1 MKNEKIKSL
10 TENQIEKL
18 SIYRDKWIRIG
29 TSTFDNNDR
38 KMAEKYINDVY
49 SIAGLEPPKF
59 KIWLSSPYS
68 GVIGFV
74 LLKQVMEQVGDKGV
88 AQVIAQVIAQI
99 RAQVV
104 AQFRAQ
110 VGDKVW
116 SQALNQIWF
125 RVGNQVGYQVRNQVS
140 DQVKN
145 QVKNHVD
152 NKVENQ
158 VWFRVGNKV
167 GDKVRDQALNKI
179 WFQVGNQVMDQVGE
193 HIMTQVWAKTFQC
206 GYGIYDVN
214 FLSFYDYFDNE
225 VLYNLNKIRPLI
237 NLSKYVGW
245 WWPFENVVIFTDK
258 PIFVCCDDRGR
269 LHHENRMALEYSD
282 GFGIYSWH
290 GIRVS
295 EQIIMKPET
304 IRLDQVVK
312 ENNQEIRRVMLDRYG
327 WDRVLYDLCASVEHE
342 DNTGKLIST
351 YRLGEYLDGEDE
363 IAKFV
368 LVVDPSTNRKYSLR
382 VPPETKTAREGV
394 AWTFGQKEDEY
405 NPIKET

>member
-1 MKNEKIKSL
+1 MKKIESL

-49 SIAGLEPPKF
+49 LIAGFEPPKF

-68 GVIGFV
+68 GVIGVV
-74 LLKQVMEQVGDKGV
+74 LLKQAMVQVGDKGV
-88 AQVIAQVIAQI
+88 T
-99 RAQVV
+99 QVV
-104 AQFRAQ
+104 AQLGAQ

-116 SQALNQIWF
+116 
-125 RVGNQVGYQVRNQVS
+125 G
-140 DQVKN
+140 
-145 QVKNHVD
+145 
-152 NKVENQ
+152 
-158 VWFRVGNKV
+158 
-167 GDKVRDQALNKI
+167 QALNKI
-179 WFQVGNQVMDQVGE
+179 WFMVGNKVGYQVRKQVGEQVGNKVGDQVMEQIKDQIWFKSLVKVVNHVVEQVGGQVGE
-193 HIMTQVWAKTFQC
+193 QIKNKIEDQVLTFDIWNQVEVQTFQC
-206 GYGIYDVN
+206 GYGIHDAN
-214 FLSFYDYFDNE
+214 FLSFYDYFDSE
-225 VLYNLNKIRPLI
+225 VLYNLNEIRPLI

-245 WWPFENVVIFTDK
+245 WWPFEDMVFLTTK
-258 PIFVCCDDRGR
+258 PVFICCDDQGR
-269 LHHENRMALEYSD
+269 LHHGNRMALEYSD

-304 IRLDQVVK
+304 ITLDQVVK
-312 ENNQEIRRVMLDRYG
+312 ENNQEIRRIMLDRYG
-327 WDRVLYDLCASVEHE
+327 WDRVLCDLHACVEHE

-351 YRLGEYLDGEDE
+351 YRLGEYLAGEDE

>member
-1 MKNEKIKSL
+1 MKSL
-10 TENQIEKL
+10 TKKQIEKL

-49 SIAGLEPPKF
+49 SIVGFEPPKF

-68 GVIGFV
+68 GVIGVV
-74 LLKQVMEQVGDKGV
+74 LLKQIRAHVGD
-88 AQVIAQVIAQI
+88 QIWEQI
-99 RAQVV
+99 R
-104 AQFRAQ
+104 
-110 VGDKVW
+110 
-116 SQALNQIWF
+116 NQI
-125 RVGNQVGYQVRNQVS
+125 RNQVGQQVGQQV
-140 DQVKN
+140 
-145 QVKNHVD
+145 
-152 NKVENQ
+152 VEH
-158 VWFRVGNKV
+158 VGNKV
-167 GDKVRDQALNKI
+167 GNQIKDQIKDQI
-179 WFQVGNQVMDQVGE
+179 WFKSLVKVVNQIRNHVGDQIWEQIRNQIRNQVGE
-193 HIMTQVWAKTFQC
+193 QVGEQVKNKIEDQVLTFDIWHQVDVQTFQC
-206 GYGIYDVN
+206 GYGIHDAN
-214 FLSFYDYFDNE
+214 FLSFYDYFDSE
-225 VLYNLNKIRPLI
+225 VLYNLNEIRPLI

-290 GIRVS
+290 GIMVS

-304 IRLDQVVK
+304 ITLDQVVK
-312 ENNQEIRRVMLDRYG
+312 ENDQEIRRIMLDRYG
-327 WDRVLYDLCASVEHE
+327 WDRVLCDLHACVEHE

-351 YRLGEYLDGEDE
+351 YRLGEYLAGEDE